1 MADEYYSL
9 EDVVAKLGKSA
20 EEVTEMIQ
28 AGKLREF
35 RDGEKLL
42 FDTDEVDGL
51 VDKDQVDLSA
61 VADVMETVEI
71 SADDEVELISD
82 DDSLLETPIDQAD
95 DSIGIEDS
103 LQGELPG
110 GSIGVDDSI
119 GIADIGADS
128 AIANDSLNI
137 DDSLTPPED
146 TQGDSLG
153 DLDLDMA
160 SLSGTDLSL
169 GDLSALSGGDV
180 DLNELSGADTNVGQ
194 AGTNVL
200 DQSNEDFDLSEDS
213 MSKTRGAS
221 GSDGSAGLGD
231 LDADINLDSVG
242 SGSGLLD
249 LSLQADDTSL
259 GAVLDDILPPAGEV
273 GDMNIPGDDVDI
285 EADGDNVFAQ
295 TDPATSETGTMMR
308 QIAIAPPDAFSK
320 ACGIAL
326 LLPILAVIYA
336 VIVVITGQKGL
347 TPSILKAVEGLI
359 WYIMGGIALLTVIII
374 GIAAAMGGKKKTEDV
389 YQQPQG

>member
-1 MADEYYSL
+1 MADEYYSM

-20 EEVTEMIQ
+20 EEVTELIQ

-51 VDKDQVDLSA
+51 VDTDQVDLSA
-61 VADVMETVEI
+61 TANIMETVQA
-71 SADDEVELISD
+71 SNADEVELLPD
-82 DDSLLETPIDQAD
+82 
-95 DSIGIEDS
+95 EDS
-103 LQGELPG
+103 LQGELPD

-119 GIADIGADS
+119 GIADISADS
-128 AIANDSLNI
+128 AVADDSLNI
-137 DDSLTPPED
+137 GDSLPPAED
-146 TQGDSLG
+146 SQAESLG
-153 DLDLDMA
+153 DLDLDLG

-180 DLNELSGADTNVGQ
+180 DLSELSGADTNVG
-194 AGTNVL
+194 ADGVNIL
-200 DQSNEDFDLSEDS
+200 DQSKEDYNLADDS
-213 MSKTRGAS
+213 RAQTRGAAEP
-221 GSDGSAGLGD
+221 DATAGLGD

-259 GAVLDDILPPAGEV
+259 GAVLDDILPPAGEA
-273 GDMNIPGDDVDI
+273 GDMQIPGEDVDMV
-285 EADGDNVFAQ
+285 EESDNVFDQAA
-295 TDPATSETGTMMR
+295 PAEAGAMMR

-320 ACGIAL
+320 ACGVAL

-347 TPSILKAVEGLI
+347 TPSILKTVEGYI
-359 WYIMGGIALLTVIII
+359 WYIMGGLALLTVIIVS
-374 GIAAAMGGKKKTEDV
+374 IAAIMGGKGGKKKTEDI
-389 YQQPQG
+389 YQQPQ